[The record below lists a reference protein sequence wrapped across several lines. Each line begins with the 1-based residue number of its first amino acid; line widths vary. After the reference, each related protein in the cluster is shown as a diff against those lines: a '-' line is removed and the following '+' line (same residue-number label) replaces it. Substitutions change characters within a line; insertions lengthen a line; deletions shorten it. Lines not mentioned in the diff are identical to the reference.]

1 MIINFRKVVELSDVE
16 KRDIQRVISILG
28 ELEDEL
34 EGEVDYSELID
45 DLERIK
51 YREFIIE
58 KEENDD
64 G

>member
-1 MIINFRKVVELSDVE
+1 MIINFRKVVELSDTE

-34 EGEVDYSELID
+34 EGEEDFSELID

-64 G
+64 D